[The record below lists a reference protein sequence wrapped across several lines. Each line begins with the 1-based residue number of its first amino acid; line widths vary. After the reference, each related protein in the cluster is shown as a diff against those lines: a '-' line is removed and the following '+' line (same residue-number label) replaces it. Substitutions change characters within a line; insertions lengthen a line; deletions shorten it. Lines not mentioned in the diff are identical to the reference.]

1 MNIFGAQKKAK
12 YSILR
17 NIDADIQTITFDEP
31 TTNPLSCQ
39 GIKFCDKIYC
49 LVYFEKSATNLTYI
63 FEKNVMLKFYFRNKE
78 TIIHIVN
85 PKYKINEIKIWDEK
99 YANNYS
105 ALTWNI
111 QCKEIDYINIMS
123 YENSKN

>member
-49 LVYFEKSATNLTYI
+49 LVYFEKSATTKEGLAY
-63 FEKNVMLKFYFRNKE
+63 KN
-78 TIIHIVN
+78 
-85 PKYKINEIKIWDEK
+85 
-99 YANNYS
+99 
-105 ALTWNI
+105 
-111 QCKEIDYINIMS
+111 
-123 YENSKN
+123 